1 MPVTSTHHGLSIHTG
16 AADKEDTDN
25 RRLHRPLLVAAYIN
39 NAFNDATSG
48 ELYSQRAGHEGLDF
62 YTVPTEVEAMYG
74 GVVVKVVDKWKPG
87 DGIGLGNHVTIR
99 SCTDPD
105 AGTGFEHT
113 YAHMQEDAKM
123 PEPASP
129 NEEKEKGIV
138 VEPGMT
144 VRKGQKL
151 GTSGGSGTYTVTGKP
166 VNHLHVHVRA
176 FAGNGLVTSEYEPLW
191 KDNPEVGSSGK
202 YEEEKTIPS
211 QRIGGCLNF
220 ACFLPPDTAVPV
232 LDKSASQLLSARDS
246 SAEIPVHIEGTPAA
260 NGTPRPDTTTTDGSK
275 KIRGRHLACYK
286 VLGTFKESAE
296 SGGETWY
303 RIQYAAETD
312 TDPGT
317 RWVPKTGTVS
327 GVEDKDTNPVEWVQV
342 EAVIPMEPGAPD
354 NPHFVT
360 TNGTTPAIRADPAS
374 TASGPTLMTLKKCYA
389 VVGYWDDGQTDH
401 HWWKIQYGTDE
412 DDTGWVRGDEVWKYG
427 DETGVPEYTGEAA
440 NPQLGGFDED
450 ETLPGQVRDLVAWVP
465 GNWGPEPV
473 PTVNLRWKAPANGAA
488 PTRYLI
494 FRGTAENMADIFR
507 VADVAVPATHYED
520 RPEVAVGTVVYYRVF
535 ANAGRGRTGLRSNLA
550 KVVAGYGGSRS
561 DQKQAYV
568 EAPPTDASVTL
579 VASAGGSEP
588 VNGEVRRGNLYPIRD
603 WIADTAGRWY
613 QVLAQAVTGARGH
626 ARGIR
631 AAEGGGG
638 LVTGWVRASS
648 VVLNGSL
655 NTVSRQQ
662 YLRVSSWVT
671 GLHLRTGPAKA
682 FAAYRLLTNTHV
694 WYAVVG
700 QSNTNPV
707 WYQIQYSTTFRG
719 WVHGGYVTLSEAAP
733 AVPTVSAPSAPEPGS
748 SGEAAQG
755 TSTVSGAASGPYR
768 NLETNPEGRWSMT
781 KTGTKVTANF
791 ASPRSPVQYYA
802 RQNPQPQFVLPVG
815 FRPTALVPHEAT
827 GTHVY
832 ENGSE
837 YPGSPVAKFDLT
849 VGTNGELRYV
859 NNSKVDHV
867 GYLKY
872 QVTGLEWQTAEAV
885 AVPDAPTAPD
895 IEAMGTYHNQQENR
909 GSSWDMDRTGDAV
922 SGTFTTTSSP
932 VEYYANQNREALVW
946 LPAEYWPERDRR
958 FQVTGAVQVDRNG
971 TAIANA
977 PRVNF
982 WITVRSRDGRMY
994 YDRDAALTT
1003 AGVGYLSYSVA
1014 VSWDAA
1020 PRVTVPSVPRD
1031 LEVDDV
1037 EADEVELDWRSPA
1050 DDGGDSVDEY
1060 KVEEYRNGRWREVED
1075 DIARTGYDVE
1085 DLDAYTTYTFRVRAR
1100 NSAGWSAPST
1110 AVTVTTPRE
1119 TPGEPGRPTA
1129 MATHERVTLTWT
1141 APTSDGNVSGYRI
1154 ERRVGNGSW
1163 ERLVADTGE
1172 ATPGWV
1178 DHTVAAATGYGYRVA
1193 ASNYG
1198 VLGDWSSA
1206 RSVTTAAAPTIP
1218 GQPTALT
1225 VSQGTDSRLQLN
1237 WTPPADTGGGITG
1250 YRIERSLDVLPRTWS
1265 EVVADTGAAAA
1276 SWGDDVVA
1284 ADTVYHYRASARNSA
1299 GVGMFSA
1306 EAQGRSR
1313 PQLWLR
1319 ATASYPLTAH
1329 AEPRKDAAV
1338 TATFAIHLRGRV
1350 HDLVAQVPGTDGWW
1364 QVLIFGQTA
1373 QGPFWLPAA
1382 AGTATGDVA
1391 SLPQPPG
1398 APQAFTATLATS
1410 QVTLAWTAP
1419 AAGSAVTGY
1428 RLWRQVDNGAFG
1440 QLGSDLA
1447 ATVFAHTDMTLQTG
1461 RIYRYWLQAQSAA
1474 GWGLPTAT
1482 VAIAVMAMPKA
1493 PAAVT
1498 NVTATSAGA
1507 GTSLQLGWA
1516 RAATGGLPAG
1526 YRVQWRVSGTMDD
1539 FVTETVAGTAHE
1551 LTDLVPGTAYEIQVT
1566 AFNQE
1571 GDAPIASHTGTTV
1584 QVAPGMPEAVAVA
1597 VLGQDATAT
1606 WAVPVTGGRP
1616 DAYHL
1621 QSKTQATMVWP
1632 TTHTVVTDTTHSL
1645 TGLGYE
1651 VAHDLRV
1658 RASNPAGQSA
1668 WVPVAFTTEA
1678 LPRVSGAPT
1687 GLTATPSADSRMQLA
1702 WTAPAD
1708 AGSPAL
1714 TGYRI
1719 ERAADARPRV
1729 WTVVAADTGSDA
1741 VTWDDAGLAAATVYR
1756 YRVSARNRTGTGP
1769 ASAEAAG
1776 TTRPQATLSMTAAYP
1791 LTAHAWPAAAAPV
1804 THTWRAHDAA
1814 LKLDVAGR
1822 VGGPNGWWRVV
1833 RFGESAFGSYWLP
1846 VAAVE
1851 VTGATTAVPAAPGV
1865 PGTFASSAVTHNSA
1879 TLTWTAPAGG
1889 GTVTGY
1895 RLWRRTGTE
1904 AWIALEAVLD
1914 AAVLK
1919 HTDTGLA
1926 AATVY
1931 QYRLQALSAAGAGVP
1946 TMAVEAT
1953 TATEVT
1959 PLVREYGAGTH
1970 VLDFPAG
1977 YTTFYVQLCGGAGGG
1992 AGGQGEASNG
2002 ADGGDGGCTF
2012 YATHRGGHV
2021 WTLEVGEGGAG
2032 GAYHERWA
2040 HDGRHGE
2047 SSKLRRDG
2055 TLAATA
2061 ARGARGESI
2070 SHDGTDG
2077 ATVGSSG
2084 GWGAAWPGNHRA
2096 PRGGRGG
2103 AGFREE
2109 AGRAGADGMA
2119 RVLFTGTPSDRL
2131 PIMPTELVVA
2141 PGREGRLR
2149 LTWEEEATVGPATS
2163 YRIERSADVDP
2174 LVWTEVEA
2182 NTGMAERVWHD
2193 SDLAADTVYHYR
2205 VTGRNGAG
2213 LGTPSLAASG
2223 RTRPQ
2228 ATLLAAA
2235 AYPLTAHAW
2244 PAATAPTTH
2253 TWAIHDAE
2261 VKLDVAGQAGGPD
2274 GWYRVLRFGAGDAD
2288 AYWLPA
2294 AAVHVTGAA
2303 TGVPEVPGIP
2313 GNLAVAEVTDTTAT
2327 LTWTVPVTGG
2337 TVTGYRL
2344 WRQTESGAF
2353 APAGETLAAETLTHT
2368 DTGLTLSTGYRYRLQ
2383 ALSAGGPGIPATVGA
2398 ITGAVP
2404 PLIRNYDDGT
2414 HTLTVPAGYDT
2425 LYAQLCGGGGGA
2437 DRHNGE
2443 DGGRGGATYHT
2454 AGVTVGDVL
2463 RFVIGEGGDGGEG
2476 GSRAEDGEDGEVSYL
2491 RINRREVAIG
2501 KHGRGGEADTSGY
2514 PNLDG
2519 PIRGS
2524 SGGWPASW
2532 PGDARRPAGGALGF
2546 TNHRG
2551 GDGRDGEDG
2560 LARVLLMP
2568 TAPPVVPGPPTDLM
2582 VAPSAD
2588 SRMALSWTAP
2598 ATGAAVAG
2606 YRIERALDAAPLDWT
2621 VMAEDT
2627 GNADATWDDRDLD
2640 GDTVYHYRV
2649 TARSVVA
2656 LGTPSMPASGR
2667 TRPQLVLSA
2676 MAAYPLAA
2684 RAWPLAT
2691 APATHTWAAYD
2702 ASVPLDVAARDA
2714 DGSWYRVLRFG
2725 ERIRNAYWLPAA
2737 AVTVTGATADLPQ
2750 APGAPGDPAPPA
2762 ATHDT
2767 VTLTWT
2773 APTTG
2778 GTVTGYRVWRQTGEE
2793 AFTVPGAD
2801 LAADVLTHTDTA
2813 VAESTAYQYRVQ
2825 ALSAAG
2831 AGVRTPAVAVTT
2843 AATPREPGVPTAV
2856 AAAPGDDSPMVLTWT
2871 APADAGTQPI
2881 AGYRIE
2887 RAADAPTPDW
2897 VAVAAATGTT
2907 DTTWSDRGLAAD
2919 TVYHY
2924 RVRARNRVG
2933 PGDPSAAAKARTRP
2947 QLALK
2952 ADATYPLQ
2960 ARAWPAADAPVSH
2973 TWSAHDA
2980 TVSLDI
2986 AGQGAGGGGW
2996 YRGLRFGQA
3005 AGGPYWLPAG
3015 AVTVTGATTAVPQA
3029 PGAPGDFRTTDLQG
3043 RVALAWRAPMTGGTV
3058 TGYRLWRQTGAA
3070 AWAMLAEALD
3080 AATLTHTDT
3089 AVSAGTTYRYRLQ
3102 AQSGAGYGVRT
3113 TAVDAAVTAPPSPP
3127 VAPAHVGAAQVA
3139 ATTAQLF
3146 WDPVAEAT
3154 GHDIEMRQSWY
3165 AADHAAARV
3174 RLPVSGTFTLQ
3185 TGTTTTTTVTVTRTG
3200 TLVELTGLPAGY
3212 THWDLY
3218 VRAVNA
3224 GGASAWVEAS
3234 VYNDPAHL
3242 YPRQPTG
3249 LRGRRT
3255 ATGTATLGWNAVT
3268 GAADYRVHFDFPA
3281 DDQGPAGWDWL
3292 PYRDVAVTVS
3302 GTTATVSG
3310 LPATAA
3316 HWGLRVSALNANGDE
3331 SVRSTA
3337 LAVSTATAPAAPTA
3351 LRAAPGADSPMQL
3364 SWTAPAD
3371 AGSQPVTGYRI
3382 ERSADMNPRV
3392 WTEAAA
3398 DTASTATT
3406 WVDSN
3411 LAAATAYHYR
3421 VSARNSVGTGPP
3433 SGEAEG
3439 TTRPQAAL
3447 SAAAGYPLAARRWP
3461 ATTAPASHTWSAH
3474 DAAVRLD
3481 VAGRVRGTPGWW
3493 RVLRFGHSADGPY
3506 WLPATAVT
3514 VAGATADVPEV
3525 PGTPTAL
3532 TAAPGDGSSMQL
3544 SWTAAAAGGAA
3555 TGYRIERSPDATPR
3569 VWTEVVAD
3577 TGTTDTSWSDSGLA
3591 AATTYH
3597 YRVAGRNAAGPG
3609 MPSAVAAGTTR
3620 PQLTLRAAAT
3630 YPLTA
3635 HAWPLAAAPVT
3646 HSWAAYDAAL
3656 QLEVL
3661 AQGAGGG
3668 GWYRVLR
3675 PGAGGGPFWLPAG
3688 AVSLTGTAA
3697 DLPQAPGIPGD
3708 FRLPAATHDTVTLTW
3723 TAPAAG
3729 GTVTGYRLWRQTG
3742 EEAFAVLG
3750 TDLAADIFTHTD
3762 TTVVAATAYQYRVQA
3777 LAAAGAGVRN
3787 AAVAVTTAEPPR
3799 VPWEPTGLEAA
3810 PGADSQMQLT
3820 WEAPADAGT
3829 QPIGGYRVERSADVW
3844 PRVWTDAAADT
3855 GTADTTWRDGGL
3867 APATTYHYRVRART
3881 RAGTG
3886 LPSGETPGTTRP
3898 QAALPAAATYPLTAH
3913 RWPAATAPASHTWS
3927 AHDAMVRLDVAFQGP
3942 GGGGWYR
3949 VLRFGKSAAGPYWL
3963 PAAAVRITGATTDV
3977 PQAPGAPEALQA
3989 TDTQGRVVL
3998 TWNTPATGG
4007 AVTGYRL
4014 WRQTGEAAWAV
4025 LTDALDA
4032 YAWTYTDSAVTT
4044 GATYQY
4050 RLQAQ
4055 AQAGYGPRTA
4065 VLGATVTPPPPPD
4078 PTYFGAAQTAATTVD
4093 LAWDAVPGATGY
4105 DVEIQQ
4111 SHGASYVLLPQAG
4124 TFSLRTG
4131 PATTDTVTA
4140 TVVRT
4145 GTALRLTGLPA
4156 GYAGWSLFLRAVNA
4170 GGASNWLSAYVSNH
4184 PRQLAPAP
4192 PTGLTGRRTAAG
4204 LAALGWTAVTGATA
4218 YRVHFDF
4225 PADNRGAAGWHGLP
4239 DRGVTV
4245 TVTGT
4250 AATVGG
4256 LPAGAA
4262 HWSFRVSALNG
4273 GRESLVSSAVTVA
4286 NTTT

>member
-1 MPVTSTHHGLSIHTG
+1 MPHGLQPGDLAFPFAPGEYWGINHHFDDLRTRKDYETQG
-16 AADKEDTDN
+16 D
-25 RRLHRPLLVAAYIN
+25 LV
-39 NAFNDATSG
+39 
-48 ELYSQRAGHEGLDF
+48 GHEGIDWPCVRGTPV
-62 YTVPTEVEAMYG
+62 YAMA
-74 GVVVKVVDKWKPG
+74 
-87 DGIGLGNHVTIR
+87 
-99 SCTDPD
+99 
-105 AGTGFEHT
+105 AGTVTCAVGNKHRGGKDDSKFESNEFYKNYYGNEVRIATGQQGYDSVGFVHA
-113 YAHMQEDAKM
+113 YAHLLPGSVQVFE
-123 PEPASP
+123 
-129 NEEKEKGIV
+129 
-138 VEPGMT
+138 GMT
-144 VRKGQKL
+144 VAKGNLL
-151 GTSGGSGTYTVTGKP
+151 GLSGNTGNSTGP
-166 VNHLHVHVRA
+166 HLHVILKPTKPFTEFSIVDAIDFAPFLDWSNVWRRRSKTEALKRLTTPQAVNLRTVPGARAPQVKGWQESTVTTAVQGTYDIVGQYHDRTRQWWQIVVRDDDSGWEA
-176 FAGNGLVTSEYEPLW
+176 VGWVQSVANETTSGQIAEVPITAPLL
-191 KDNPEVGSSGK
+191 DANVRYPLHLSTPARYMRRSISSGFVNV
-202 YEEEKTIPS
+202 
-211 QRIGGCLNF
+211 R
-220 ACFLPPDTAVPV
+220 
-232 LDKSASQLLSARDS
+232 S
-246 SAEIPVHIEGTPAA
+246 SAEVA
-260 NGTPRPDTTTTDGSK
+260 NNK
-275 KIRGRHLACYK
+275 VGRL
-286 VLGTFKESAE
+286 SDQN
-296 SGGETWY
+296 WR
-303 RIQYAAETD
+303 RI
-312 TDPGT
+312 
-317 RWVPKTGTVS
+317 S
-327 GVEDKDTNPVEWVQV
+327 QV
-342 EAVIPMEPGAPD
+342 EFQPATLDAQKRRVKEQGYPWYKTQYEGGALKHPD
-354 NPHFVT
+354 GDVPLQNP
-360 TNGTTPAIRADPAS
+360 AD
-374 TASGPTLMTLKKCYA
+374 
-389 VVGYWDDGQTDH
+389 
-401 HWWKIQYGTDE
+401 
-412 DDTGWVRGDEVWKYG
+412 GWVRGDLLDTKPIPAPSNLLATSSGAEVILSWDAPTDLPEG
-427 DETGVPEYTGEAA
+427 VSVTGYRIWWGKA
-440 NPQLGGFDED
+440 L
-450 ETLPGQVRDLVAWVP
+450 RDLDSYRDVAADASPWPHGLGYSQWSFYALAALATAAPDTDPSRLGLRTDAVVIGTEADTTGTTTASTEVKGITPTPTPLSARPAGPESGNRTDPEEEVTVIGHIRNAVSGAAEWLWVRLSAPFRSNQRSNAGGARAAGSVIQGWVP
-465 GNWGPEPV
+465 AATVEIVSGDPRTTPHLAYMRLASWVTLGVSVRSGPGKEYDP
-473 PTVNLRWKAPANGAA
+473 PLQTLRDHSIWHRIIGKNAA
-488 PTRYLI
+488 
-494 FRGTAENMADIFR
+494 TATWWRIEYAAGHYGWIYAQL
-507 VADVAVPATHYED
+507 ADV
-520 RPEVAVGTVVYYRVF
+520 
-535 ANAGRGRTGLRSNLA
+535 TG
-550 KVVAGYGGSRS
+550 
-561 DQKQAYV
+561 
-568 EAPPTDASVTL
+568 
-579 VASAGGSEP
+579 
-588 VNGEVRRGNLYPIRD
+588 
-603 WIADTAGRWY
+603 DTAGVPV
-613 QVLAQAVTGARGH
+613 QDAASPPPAEAGSTG
-626 ARGIR
+626 
-631 AAEGGGG
+631 ED
-638 LVTGWVRASS
+638 
-648 VVLNGSL
+648 
-655 NTVSRQQ
+655 
-662 YLRVSSWVT
+662 
-671 GLHLRTGPAKA
+671 
-682 FAAYRLLTNTHV
+682 
-694 WYAVVG
+694 
-700 QSNTNPV
+700 
-707 WYQIQYSTTFRG
+707 
-719 WVHGGYVTLSEAAP
+719 
-733 AVPTVSAPSAPEPGS
+733 
-748 SGEAAQG
+748 AQG

-768 NLETNPEGRWSMT
+768 NLATSWLGRWSVT
-781 KTGTKVTANF
+781 KTGTKVTARF
-791 ASPRSPVQYYA
+791 SSTRSPVQYHA
-802 RQNPQPQFVLPVG
+802 RQNPQPLFVLPVG
-815 FRPTALVPHEAT
+815 FRPTALVPHEAA

-859 NNSKVDHV
+859 NNGKVDHV

-872 QVTGLEWQTAEAV
+872 QVTKLQWQTAEAV
-885 AVPDAPTAPD
+885 EVPTAPT
-895 IEAMGTYHNQQENR
+895 ISATGTYHNRQENR
-909 GSSWDMDRTGDAV
+909 GSRWAMERKGDAV

-932 VEYYANQNREALVW
+932 VQYFANQNREALVW
-946 LPAEYWPERDRR
+946 LPAEYWPARDES
-958 FQVTGAVQVDRNG
+958 FQVKGAVQVDRHG

-977 PRVNF
+977 PAVNF
-982 WITVRSRDGRMY
+982 RVTVRSRDGRLY

-1003 AGVGYLSYSVA
+1003 AGVGYLSYSVKVKWA
-1014 VSWDAA
+1014 AA
-1020 PRVTVPSVPRD
+1020 PRVTVPSEPRD

-1037 EADEVELDWRSPA
+1037 ESDEVELNWRSPS
-1050 DDGGDSVDEY
+1050 DDGGDAVDEY
-1060 KVEEYRNGRWREVED
+1060 KVEVYRNGRWREVED
-1075 DIARTGYDVE
+1075 DISRTSYDVE

-1100 NSAGWSAPST
+1100 NRAGWSAPST

-1119 TPGEPGRPTA
+1119 TPGRPRNLA
-1129 MATHERVTLTWT
+1129 VSATHEQATLNWT
-1141 APTSDGNVSGYRI
+1141 SPSGRTTVSGYRI
-1154 ERRVGNGSW
+1154 ERRVDNGSW
-1163 ERLVADTGE
+1163 QRLVADTGE
-1172 ATPGWV
+1172 VTPDWV
-1178 DHTVAAATGYGYRVA
+1178 DRTVAAATGYGYRVA
-1193 ASNYG
+1193 AHNHG
-1198 VLGDWSSA
+1198 VLGDWSSTG
-1206 RSVTTAAAPTIP
+1206 SVTTAAVPAIP
-1218 GQPTALT
+1218 GQPTGLT
-1225 VSQGTDSRLQLN
+1225 VVPGTDSRLALN
-1237 WTPPADTGGGITG
+1237 WTAPADTGGGVTG
-1250 YRIERSLDVLPRTWS
+1250 YQVERSPDTTLREWS
-1265 EVVADTGAAAA
+1265 VVQADTGSAAV

-1284 ADTVYHYRASARNSA
+1284 ADTVYHYRVSARNSA
-1299 GVGMFSA
+1299 GLGMASG
-1306 EAQGRSR
+1306 ETTGRSR
-1313 PQLWLR
+1313 SQLTLG
-1319 ATASYPLTAH
+1319 ALLPYPLTAY
-1329 AEPRKDAAV
+1329 AEPRMDATP
-1338 TATFAIHLRGRV
+1338 TATFVAFLPGRSY
-1350 HDLVAQVPGTDGWW
+1350 DLMAQLPGPAGWW
-1364 QVLIFGQTA
+1364 RVLLFGRSA

-1382 AGTATGDVA
+1382 AGTAAGDVA

-1398 APQAFTATLATS
+1398 APQAFTASLAAS

-1419 AAGSAVTGY
+1419 ATGGTVTGY
-1428 RLWRQVDNGAFG
+1428 RLWRQEGDGAFA

-1447 ATVFAHTDMTLQTG
+1447 ATATTHTDSAVQNDHV
-1461 RIYRYWLQAQSAA
+1461 YRYWLQATS
-1474 GWGLPTAT
+1474 GEGPGLPTAT
-1482 VAIAVMAMPKA
+1482 AAIAVMATAAVPN
-1493 PAAVT
+1493 AVT
-1498 NVTATSAGA
+1498 NVTATSGA
-1507 GTSLQLGWA
+1507 TGTTLQLGWA

-1539 FVTETVAGTAHE
+1539 FATETVAGTAHA

-1571 GDAPIASHTGTTV
+1571 GESPAASHTGTTV
-1584 QVAPGMPEAVAVA
+1584 QVAPGVPEAVAVA

-1606 WAVPVTGGRP
+1606 WAAPATGGRP

-1621 QSKTQATMVWP
+1621 QVKTQATTAWP
-1632 TTHTVVTDTTHSL
+1632 TTHTVVTDTTHNL
-1645 TGLGYE
+1645 AGLGYE

-1678 LPRVSGAPT
+1678 LPRVPGAPA
-1687 GLTATPSADSRMQLA
+1687 GLTATPAADSRMQLA

-1714 TGYRI
+1714 TGYRV
-1719 ERAADARPRV
+1719 ERSPDETPRV

-1741 VTWDDAGLAAATVYR
+1741 ATWDDAGLAAATTYR

-1776 TTRPQATLSMTAAYP
+1776 TTRPQAALLAAATYP
-1791 LTAHAWPAAAAPV
+1791 LTVHAWPEAAAPV
-1804 THTWRAHDAA
+1804 THTWSAHDAA
-1814 LKLDVAGR
+1814 LKLDVAGWVAGRDGWYR
-1822 VGGPNGWWRVV
+1822 VL
-1833 RFGESAFGSYWLP
+1833 RFGESASGPFWLP
-1846 VAAVE
+1846 AAAVE
-1851 VTGATTAVPAAPGV
+1851 VTGTVTAVPAAPGL
-1865 PGTFASSAVTHNSA
+1865 PGRFRATAATHESA
-1879 TLTWTAPAGG
+1879 TLTWSAPATG

-1904 AWIALEAVLD
+1904 AWAALEAVLD

-2047 SSKLRRDG
+2047 SSELRRDG

-2070 SHDGTDG
+2070 SHDGADG

-2149 LTWEEEATVGPATS
+2149 LTWEEGATVGPATS

-2244 PAATAPTTH
+2244 PVATAPTTH
-2253 TWAIHDAE
+2253 TWAVHDAT
-2261 VKLDVAGQAGGPD
+2261 VQLDVAGQVSGPD
-2274 GWYRVLRFGAGDAD
+2274 GWYRLLRFGAGDAD

-2425 LYAQLCGGGGGA
+2425 LYAQLCGGGGGGGGA

-2524 SGGWPASW
+2524 SAGWPASW

-2582 VAPSAD
+2582 AAPSAD
-2588 SRMALSWTAP
+2588 SPMRLRWTAP

-2606 YRIERALDAAPLDWT
+2606 YRIERSPDTKPRDWT
-2621 VMAEDT
+2621 IVAEDT
-2627 GNADATWDDRDLD
+2627 GRTAESWDDRDLD

-2649 TARSVVA
+2649 TARSVAA
-2656 LGTPSMPASGR
+2656 LGTPSMPASGT
-2667 TRPQLVLSA
+2667 TRPQLALSA
-2676 MAAYPLAA
+2676 TAAYPLAA

-2691 APATHTWAAYD
+2691 APATHTWATYD
-2702 ASVPLDVAARDA
+2702 ASVQLDVAARDA
-2714 DGSWYRVLRFG
+2714 GGSWYRVLRFG

-2897 VAVAAATGTT
+2897 VAVAADTGTT

-2924 RVRARNRVG
+2924 RVSARNRVG

-3070 AWAMLAEALD
+3070 AWAVLAEALD

-3174 RLPVSGTFTLQ
+3174 RLPASGTFTLQ

-3224 GGASAWVEAS
+3224 GGASAWVQAS

-3268 GAADYRVHFDFPA
+3268 GAADYRVYFDFPA

-3316 HWGLRVSALNANGDE
+3316 HWGLRVSALNANANE

-3337 LAVSTATAPAAPTA
+3337 LAVSTATAPAAPAA
-3351 LRAAPGADSPMQL
+3351 LRAAPGTDSPMQL
-3364 SWTAPAD
+3364 SWTAPTD
-3371 AGSQPVTGYRI
+3371 AGSQPIAGYRI
-3382 ERSADMNPRV
+3382 ERSADVNPRV
-3392 WTEAAA
+3392 WTEATA

-3406 WVDSN
+3406 WVDSG
-3411 LAAATAYHYR
+3411 LTAATAYHYR

-3461 ATTAPASHTWSAH
+3461 ATTAPTSHTWSAH

-3544 SWTAAAAGGAA
+3544 SWTAAAAGGTA

-3577 TGTTDTSWSDSGLA
+3577 TGTTDTTWSDSGLA

-3597 YRVAGRNAAGPG
+3597 YRVTGRNAAGPG

-3675 PGAGGGPFWLPAG
+3675 PGADGGPFWLPAG
-3688 AVSLTGTAA
+3688 AVALTGAAA

-3708 FRLPAATHDTVTLTW
+3708 FRPPAATHDTVTLTW

-3750 TDLAADIFTHTD
+3750 TDLAADTLTHTD

-3777 LAAAGAGVRN
+3777 LATAGAGVRN

-3844 PRVWTDAAADT
+3844 PRAWTDAAADT

-3867 APATTYHYRVRART
+3867 APATTYHYRVSART

-3898 QAALPAAATYPLTAH
+3898 QAALSAAATYPLTAH
-3913 RWPAATAPASHTWS
+3913 RWPAATAPTSHTWS
-3927 AHDAMVRLDVAFQGP
+3927 AHDAMVRLDVAGQGP

-3949 VLRFGKSAAGPYWL
+3949 VLRFGQRAAGPYWL

-3977 PQAPGAPEALQA
+3977 PRAPGAPEALQA
-3989 TDTQGRVVL
+3989 TDTQSQVVL

-4032 YAWTYTDSAVTT
+4032 SAWTYTDSAVAT
-4044 GATYQY
+4044 GTTYQY

-4055 AQAGYGPRTA
+4055 AAAGYGPRTA
-4065 VLGATVTPPPPPD
+4065 ALGATVTPPPPPD
-4078 PTYFGAAQTAATTVD
+4078 PTYFGAAQTGATTVD

-4111 SHGASYVLLPQAG
+4111 SHGASYVRLPQSG
-4124 TFSLRTG
+4124 TVALRTG

-4170 GGASNWLSAYVSNH
+4170 GGASNWISTYVSNN

-4218 YRVHFDF
+4218 YQVHFDF
-4225 PADNRGAAGWHGLP
+4225 PADNRGAAGWHWLP
-4239 DRGVTV
+4239 NRGVTV
-4245 TVTGT
+4245 TVTDT

-4262 HWSFRVSALNG
+4262 HWGFRVSALNG
-4273 GRESLVSSAVTVA
+4273 GSESLVSSAVTVA